1 VRSISSS
8 PHRAASRV
16 SKRALSVSPSRT
28 FRSRRS
34 PSPLA
39 QSTLSLPYNPTP
51 LLNPALI
58 DWSSISEYIIPKSHL
73 KHRLITCCSGRYKIL
88 GFPCM
93 IEDTYYER
101 NEFIFNIAFVFDRLS
116 DLSAFEP
123 VVRKCGRIMRACEV
137 SQIACTSK
145 RMAMTTMRL
154 NSKRQ
159 FVAG

>member
-1 VRSISSS
+1 M
-8 PHRAASRV
+8 
-16 SKRALSVSPSRT
+16 
-28 FRSRRS
+28 
-34 PSPLA
+34 
-39 QSTLSLPYNPTP
+39 
-51 LLNPALI
+51 
-58 DWSSISEYIIPKSHL
+58 
-73 KHRLITCCSGRYKIL
+73 L

-137 SQIACTSK
+137 SQIAFTSK

-154 NSKRQ
+154 NSKEQ